1 MSKGTINKVILIGRL
16 GQDAELKYTPS
27 GVAVA
32 TFSIATNENWKDK
45 EGGDVEKTEWH
56 RIVAWRKLAEICGE
70 YCKKGQL
77 VYIEGKLQTRT
88 WDDKNGVKRYTTEVT
103 ADTMQLL
110 GGRPDR
116 ERSEPAATTV
126 PETGEPG
133 PAEASANDD
142 LPF

>member
-16 GQDAELKYTPS
+16 GADTELKYTPS

-32 TFSIATNENWKDK
+32 SFNIATNENWKDK
-45 EGGDVEKTEWH
+45 DGGDQEKTDWH

-77 VYIEGKLQTRT
+77 VYIEGKLQTRS
-88 WDDKNGVKRYTTEVT
+88 WDDKNGVKRYTTEVV

-110 GGRPDR
+110 GSRGD
-116 ERSEPAATTV
+116 RSEPAAETTV
-126 PETGEPG
+126 AEMGEPG
-133 PAEASANDD
+133 PATSSSNDD